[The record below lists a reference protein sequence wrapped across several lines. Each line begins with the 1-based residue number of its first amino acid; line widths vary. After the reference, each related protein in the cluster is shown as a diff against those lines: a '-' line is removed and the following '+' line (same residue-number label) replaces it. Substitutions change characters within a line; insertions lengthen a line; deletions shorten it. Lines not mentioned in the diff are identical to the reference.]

1 MCTEEEKGK
10 KSVYWLTVPVVV
22 EFRGKKSGKK
32 STYHCQTKYF
42 STLEGIKRLQRC
54 KTSQNDHS
62 IYAGRLRRSF
72 GNVNNFKIS
81 PPSAEIFAYE
91 NSLTALWTKTGT
103 LMNYMTFSL
112 LPIHVH
118 FQLLNDRGQS
128 SSVRM
133 QDSSHETRHDKDFLF
148 YFRIKRFTSKGRN
161 FFPVSDRKPPI
172 CHSYKSLHIFTQKN
186 VLPGILISQCQSS
199 SRSTFYCIW
208 DLLQYVVQSRQI
220 FIGRVRNRGNVSG

>member
-22 EFRGKKSGKK
+22 EFRGEKSGKK

-148 YFRIKRFTSKGRN
+148 YFILHQKAGIS
-161 FFPVSDRKPPI
+161 FPSLTENHRYVIHINHCIFLHK
-172 CHSYKSLHIFTQKN
+172 KS
-186 VLPGILISQCQSS
+186 PA
-199 SRSTFYCIW
+199 W
-208 DLLQYVVQSRQI
+208 D
-220 FIGRVRNRGNVSG
+220 FN

>member
-22 EFRGKKSGKK
+22 EFRGGKSGKK

-42 STLEGIKRLQRC
+42 STPEGITRLQTG

-62 IYAGRLRRSF
+62 IHAGRLRRSF
-72 GNVNNFKIS
+72 RNVNNFKIS

-103 LMNYMTFSL
+103 LMNYMTLSL

-118 FQLLNDRGQS
+118 VQLPNNRGQS

-133 QDSSHETRHDKDFLF
+133 QDSSHETRRDILF
-148 YFRIKRFTSKGRN
+148 YFILHQKAGIS
-161 FFPVSDRKPPI
+161 FP
-172 CHSYKSLHIFTQKN
+172 SLTESHRYVIHIN
-186 VLPGILISQCQSS
+186 H
-199 SRSTFYCIW
+199 CIFLHKKCPAR
-208 DLLQYVVQSRQI
+208 D
-220 FIGRVRNRGNVSG
+220 FN

>member
-62 IYAGRLRRSF
+62 IYAGRLWRSF

-91 NSLTALWTKTGT
+91 SSLTALWTKTGT

-148 YFRIKRFTSKGRN
+148 YFILHQKAGIS
-161 FFPVSDRKPPI
+161 FPSLTENHRYVIHINHCIFLHK
-172 CHSYKSLHIFTQKN
+172 KS
-186 VLPGILISQCQSS
+186 PA
-199 SRSTFYCIW
+199 W
-208 DLLQYVVQSRQI
+208 D
-220 FIGRVRNRGNVSG
+220 FN